1 VKLGKGARNAT
12 ETKLA
17 QTFALVSAAVNVDGS
32 PHRGGMLGSESMSAM
47 RSCLNEILLEFQED
61 SRGGARTLQNILH
74 YMWSLNLDVR
84 SKTSCTSC
92 GV

>member
-1 VKLGKGARNAT
+1 VLAT
-12 ETKLA
+12 RPRPKLA

-61 SRGGARTLQNILH
+61 SRGGGKNTAEYLALH
-74 YMWSLNLDVR
+74 VESEP
-84 SKTSCTSC
+84 
-92 GV
+92 